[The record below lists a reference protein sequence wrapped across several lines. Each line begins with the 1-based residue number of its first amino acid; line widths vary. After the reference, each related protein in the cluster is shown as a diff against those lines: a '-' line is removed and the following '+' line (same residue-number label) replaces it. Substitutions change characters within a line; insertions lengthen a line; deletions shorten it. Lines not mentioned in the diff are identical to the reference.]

1 MRRLLPAALILFILP
16 GSSVFADEPST
27 SITIDLQIRSK
38 TDATPS
44 GTLTLRSV
52 SDGTV
57 TREIPLRGVQL
68 VVWGRRGAERVVSV
82 SAPGWWSPE
91 LRVTFPA
98 NGLIAPYKLDVWRTA
113 ILTANVVAGEKNF
126 DLPKE
131 MALIAESPPTPTEQ
145 REIARG
151 TKFPCSAQTPTLWS
165 CVVPATSLDLV
176 LRVPT
181 ATPHYRWGVRPLADQ
196 KMSLGT
202 FTLKRGASLV
212 AWLDSETAKRLTA
225 PAKARLI
232 RPVADPASQTSAR
245 LSVPVAESV
254 VNSRGWVQLSP
265 LPPGTYVLEI
275 SATGFAPAQIAP
287 VEIYEGKESALRR
300 GIELFPPL
308 TVDLRIDP
316 PLDVGGSRWK
326 VEWERQADF
335 ASSPASA
342 VPLVKHADERGN
354 VTIENQIPG
363 TFFATVQDQ
372 NGNRL
377 WSESV
382 QIATQ
387 EQAQV
392 SVKLKLHNV
401 IGKLFL
407 GDDPLSATLWF
418 GGSDADIRA
427 QMKSDESGE
436 FHGRLPRSGSWEV
449 EVVNAERHI
458 RAVLT
463 VDVQDTEDA
472 LEIRLPDTK
481 ISGWVVDADGERV
494 KRGSIAVI
502 SSGHAFSERL
512 ESDGTFLLRG
522 LAAGV
527 VSLLARDLATGDAA
541 PSTDLQLQEN
551 QTLRDV
557 RLQIEPSR
565 LVAGTV
571 RSLGSP
577 LAGARVTASS
587 LDLAGQRL
595 PGNAVSDVTGR
606 FELRLATRTRQ
617 ALVVVAAPSRTL
629 QSFDVLLEKDAIVL
643 DVAPV
648 GGTIEISAD
657 APISVTRNGVP
668 LPVDHIYRWIS
679 AHGQVLTDTKPL
691 RIPDLAPGHYRACL
705 ASGKCAEGTLAPRGL
720 LALNLTR

>member
-1 MRRLLPAALILFILP
+1 MRRLLPAALILFIV
-16 GSSVFADEPST
+16 GSSGADEPTT
-27 SITIDLQIRSK
+27 SITIDLQIRSR
-38 TDATPS
+38 TDAPLS

-52 SDGTV
+52 SDGTI
-57 TREIPLRGVQL
+57 TREMPLRGVKL

-91 LRVTFPA
+91 LRVVFPA
-98 NGLIAPYKLDVWRTA
+98 TGSIAQKLDVWRTA

-126 DLPKE
+126 ELPKE
-131 MALIAESPPTPTEQ
+131 MALTAESPPTPTEE

-151 TKFPCSAQTPTLWS
+151 TKFPCFAQTPTLWS
-165 CVVPATSLDLV
+165 CVVPATPLDLV

-181 ATPHYRWGVRPLADQ
+181 ATPHYRWDVRPVADQ
-196 KMSLGT
+196 NASLGT

-212 AWLDSETAKRLTA
+212 AWLDSETVNRLTE
-225 PAKARLI
+225 PARARLI

-254 VNSRGWVQLSP
+254 VSDRGWVQLSP

-275 SATGFAPAQIAP
+275 SAIGFAPAQISP

-316 PLDVGGSRWK
+316 PSDLGGARWK

-335 ASSPASA
+335 ASSPASV
-342 VPLVKHADERGN
+342 VPIVKHADERGN

-372 NGNRL
+372 DGNRL
-377 WSESV
+377 WSDSV

-392 SVKLKLHNV
+392 SVKLKLHQV
-401 IGKLFL
+401 TGKLLL
-407 GDDPLSATLWF
+407 GEDPLSATLWF
-418 GGSDADIRA
+418 GGSDADIRS
-427 QMKSDESGE
+427 QMKSEESGE
-436 FHGRLPRSGSWEV
+436 FQGRLPRSGRWDI
-449 EVVNAERHI
+449 EVVNAEHQI
-458 RAVLT
+458 RAFVT
-463 VDVQDTEDA
+463 VDVQDTESE
-472 LEIRLPDTK
+472 LEIRLPDTR

-494 KRGSIAVI
+494 KHGSIAVM
-502 SSGHAFSERL
+502 SAGHAFSQRL

-522 LAAGV
+522 LSSGV
-527 VSLLARDLATGDAA
+527 VSLLARDLTTGDAA
-541 PSTDLQLQEN
+541 PSTDLQLQKN
-551 QTLRDV
+551 QILRDV

-571 RSLGSP
+571 SSLGTP
-577 LAGARVTASS
+577 IAGARVTASP

-606 FELRLATRTRQ
+606 FEVRLATQTRQ

-629 QSFDVLLEKDAIVL
+629 QSFDVPLGKDAIVL

-657 APISVTRNGVP
+657 SPISVTRNGVP

-679 AHGQVLTDTKPL
+679 AHGQVVTGLQPL
-691 RIPDLAPGHYRACL
+691 RIPDLAPGHYRACV
-705 ASGKCAEGTLAPRGL
+705 ASGKCAEGTLAPQGL
-720 LALNLTR
+720 LELKLPRS